1 MLVKLTV
8 EQIDRLKFILQYTN
22 DLDTNGQP
30 MARSFSMEKLLAY
43 KWFVKNTEEI
53 MKVYNAFIKEESVKL
68 EEEFKDQKEEND
80 KLLGNIKKLLKDE
93 SDLEK
98 KGLLE
103 NISKFLQSKDPGRM
117 VVKRLNED
125 PLVLK
130 AFQQDLHEVQIE
142 SKTAELIKEVIA
154 VREFGVVDLCLVDI
168 LHQLK

>member
-1 MLVKLTV
+1 
-8 EQIDRLKFILQYTN
+8 
-22 DLDTNGQP
+22 
-30 MARSFSMEKLLAY
+30 
-43 KWFVKNTEEI
+43 